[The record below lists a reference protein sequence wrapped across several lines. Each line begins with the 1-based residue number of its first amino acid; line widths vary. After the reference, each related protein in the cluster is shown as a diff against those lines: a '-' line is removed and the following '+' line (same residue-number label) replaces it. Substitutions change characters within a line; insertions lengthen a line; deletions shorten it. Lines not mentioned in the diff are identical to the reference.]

1 MVVSAQT
8 EVENL
13 LVRSPWLDQQV
24 DQIGQNIQDFLRG
37 YISSQGE
44 TGIRLRN
51 ILNGVWLGHPLHAA
65 ATDLP
70 IGAWTGGLIFDFL
83 GAVTGA
89 RSLKKAGDWSM
100 AIGVIGGVVAAFAGL
115 ADYSEIENEQRRV
128 GTVHGILNALGLT
141 FMGWSLARRL
151 AGDRVSAI
159 PLSTIG
165 YALSFISA
173 DIGGLLVYRYGTTVN
188 RQAWAGGPTDFV
200 SICPSNA
207 LLEGQLRTAKVS
219 GIEVLLTRVNGQ
231 TFAIGNTCTHWG
243 CSLAAGHLEGRA
255 IQCHCHGSTFDLA
268 SGSVLRGPA
277 TSPEPTFEIRERDG
291 QIEVRK
297 LPY

>member
-1 MVVSAQT
+1 MVVSAQSQ
-8 EVENL
+8 VEDL
-13 LVRSPWLDQQV
+13 LVRSPWLDQRV
-24 DQIGQNIQDFLRG
+24 DQIGQKIQDFLRG
-37 YISSQGE
+37 FFTSQGE

-51 ILNGVWLGHPLHAA
+51 FLNGVWLGHPLHAA

-70 IGAWTGGLIFDFL
+70 VGAWTGGLIFDYL
-83 GAVTGA
+83 GAITGNRSLKQAGDLVTGA
-89 RSLKKAGDWSM
+89 
-100 AIGVIGGVVAAFAGL
+100 GVIGGIFAALVGL

-151 AGDRVSAI
+151 AGDRTSAV

-165 YALSFISA
+165 YLLSFISA

-188 RQAWAGGPTDFV
+188 RQAWAGGPMDFV
-200 SICPSNA
+200 AICPSSA

-219 GIEVLLTRVNGQ
+219 GVEVLLTRVNGQ
-231 TFAIGNTCTHWG
+231 IYAIGNTCTHWG
-243 CSLAAGHLEGRA
+243 CSLAEGHLEGHT

-268 SGSVLRGPA
+268 SGSVVRGPA
-277 TSPEPTFEIRERDG
+277 TSPEPTFEIRERAG
-291 QIEVRK
+291 QIEVRMR
-297 LPY
+297 PY